1 MAFFTQDRRLS
12 DNCLLLPNHG
22 NKPNAQS
29 ALFNRPEDIPKLSQ
43 HCF

>member
-22 NKPNAQS
+22 NKPIAQS
-29 ALFNRPEDIPKLSQ
+29 ARPEDIPKLSQ